1 MSAFKD
7 AISNDVKAVFIN
19 LDEFADKHDLNGCEV
34 ACIVDKDLTT
44 GVNDTIANPLE
55 GVFLNTITIY
65 VDAKDLERKPVE
77 GEILRLDKER
87 YIVRSVSVE
96 EGILVIVAEVN
107 EQ

>member
-7 AISNDVKAVFIN
+7 AIAKDVKAVFIN
-19 LDEFADKHDLNGCEV
+19 LDEFADKHILNGETI
-34 ACIVDKDLTT
+34 ACIVDKDIISEVTSEK
-44 GVNDTIANPLE
+44 LE
-55 GVFLNTITIY
+55 GVFLNTVTIY
-65 VDAKDLERKPVE
+65 VDVKDIKNKPVE
-77 GEILRLDKER
+77 GEILRLDKVR

>member
-7 AISNDVKAVFIN
+7 AISNDVKTVFIN
-19 LDEFADKHDLNGCEV
+19 LDEFADIHDLNGCEV

-44 GVNDTIANPLE
+44 GVNDTITNPLE

-65 VDAKDLERKPVE
+65 VATKDIERKPVE
-77 GEILRLDKER
+77 GEQIKLDKER
-87 YIVRSVSVE
+87 YIVRSVSEE

-107 EQ
+107 KQ